1 MAKQPLYTSRPNLER
16 SGMGFTIMES
26 FMDNLKVESIVGLG
40 TKITMKKKIT
50 TKEVSLESS
59 TYEIK

>member
-1 MAKQPLYTSRPNLER
+1 MYTSKSGLER

-40 TKITMKKKIT
+40 TKITMKKKIN